1 MTAPPQHFVN
11 RELSLLD
18 FQTRVL
24 GLAERTDLPLLERL
38 KFVAIVTQNLDEF
51 FQVRV
56 AGLMNQVDSG
66 VGTASP
72 DGLTATQQLAAID
85 ERVTELFS
93 RIDTLFSKELLPLL
107 DEAGIHLIGYDEL
120 EADEIAELQDRFE
133 QQIFP
138 VLTPLAVDPAHPFP
152 YISNL
157 SLNLAVVVRDPD
169 TDQAQFAR
177 LKVPPLIPRFSQVG
191 SNRFVP
197 VEQVIAANCHLLFPG
212 HSVVDTF
219 AFRVTRTAELAVEE
233 AEADDLLQAID
244 SLLRFRQRTAGA
256 IRLEVEEGS
265 REPTVELLRRELQLD
280 PAEVY
285 HRAAL
290 LDLGA
295 LWSLYDLDR
304 PDLKESP
311 WVPTTSVR
319 LRPAGEE
326 KVRMF
331 DVIRSGDVLVHY
343 PYESFA
349 TSTGAFL
356 AQAAKD
362 PKVLAIKQ
370 TLYRTWASENP
381 AIGGEEAVV
390 RSLMQAAEA
399 GKQVVVLVEL
409 TARFDEAANL
419 NWAKMLEDSGVH
431 VVYGVVGLKTH
442 SKILLVV
449 RRERDGLRRY
459 SHIGTGNYNPKTARI
474 YEDIGI
480 FTADPDIGR
489 DLSELFNALT
499 GYGESSA
506 YRRLLV
512 APTTLRR
519 RITERI
525 RQEGERGTRRQ
536 DPVQDQPHR
545 RPGHHRGVVRGVAAG
560 LPDRPHRPGDLLVA
574 RRHTRPV
581 PDHPVRSIVGRFL
594 EHSRIY
600 RFGHPD
606 DGAVYYLGSADMMTR
621 NLDKRVEALVPVTDP
636 RLKARLEENL
646 AGVAGG
652 RRPGLVAVRRD
663 LVQAPQ
669 HHRVRH
675 SRRHATARPR
685 PPGTRERRAD
695 VDPAAGTTPLG
706 GCRRLST
713 GAEGHQDPPR
723 PPPEVRRLVAPQG
736 PSRGRGELR
745 GRRRA
750 RAGRGGGGHRRD
762 RCVGGDH
769 RLPGA
774 PTSQGGALLV
784 GRSRVHAVPPEL
796 RGRRGGL
803 GVPEG
808 GNEGQLLRRRPVG
821 DHHGGQ
827 PAEGAAVCP
836 DPPAAPHRSGDPR
849 HLVGRRRAA
858 PAVGAG
864 AAPGPGGQQAAGPDD
879 AAPTSSRR
887 PSGDASRP

>member
-1 MTAPPQHFVN
+1 MRSMTAPPQHFVN

-18 FQTRVL
+18 FQMRVL

-66 VGTASP
+66 VGTPSP

-93 RIDTLFSKELLPLL
+93 RIDTLFTKELVPLL
-107 DEAGIHLIGYDEL
+107 DEAGIHLIGYDDL

-169 TDQAQFAR
+169 TDQVQFAR
-177 LKVPPLIPRFSQVG
+177 LKVPPLIPRFAQVG
-191 SNRFVP
+191 DNRFVP

-290 LDLGA
+290 LDLSA

-331 DVIRSGDVLVHY
+331 DVIRNGDVLVHY

-419 NWAKMLEDSGVH
+419 TWAKMLEDSGVH

-474 YEDIGI
+474 YEDMGI

-519 RITERI
+519 RITEQI
-525 RQEGERGTRRQ
+525 RREGERGPEGRILFKINHID
-536 DPVQDQPHR
+536 DPGIIEALYEASQQGCRIDLI
-545 RPGHHRGVVRGVAAG
+545 VRGICSLRAG
-560 LPDRPHRPGDLLVA
+560 VPGLSP
-574 RRHTRPV
+574 TIT
-581 PDHPVRSIVGRFL
+581 VRSIVGRFL

-606 DGAVYYLGSADMMTR
+606 NGAVYYLGSADMMTR

-636 RLKARLEENL
+636 RLKARLEETLQVLLEDDVL
-646 AGVAGG
+646 AWSLSGETWSKV
-652 RRPGLVAVRRD
+652 PIVNGLDTHAAMQRLALDR
-663 LVQAPQ
+663 QEPEN
-669 HHRVRH
+669 
-675 SRRHATARPR
+675 SR
-685 PPGTRERRAD
+685 
-695 VDPAAGTTPLG
+695 
-706 GCRRLST
+706 
-713 GAEGHQDPPR
+713 
-723 PPPEVRRLVAPQG
+723 
-736 PSRGRGELR
+736 
-745 GRRRA
+745 
-750 RAGRGGGGHRRD
+750 
-762 RCVGGDH
+762 
-769 RLPGA
+769 
-774 PTSQGGALLV
+774 
-784 GRSRVHAVPPEL
+784 
-796 RGRRGGL
+796 
-803 GVPEG
+803 
-808 GNEGQLLRRRPVG
+808 
-821 DHHGGQ
+821 
-827 PAEGAAVCP
+827 
-836 DPPAAPHRSGDPR
+836 
-849 HLVGRRRAA
+849 
-858 PAVGAG
+858 
-864 AAPGPGGQQAAGPDD
+864 
-879 AAPTSSRR
+879 
-887 PSGDASRP
+887 